1 MNNMAVIA
9 WMDDWQMSARLAKLS
24 TTYSYQ
30 LIFCENWQELP
41 DSNTNMVIIIE
52 LGKLKDDELKQL
64 QELKNNN
71 AIFII
76 GYKKNIDGGQAK
88 YYKEQGCDMVLR
100 RNKLLKNLDP
110 ILNKINNAC

>member
-1 MNNMAVIA
+1 MNDMAVIA
-9 WMDDWQMSARLAKLS
+9 WMDDWQMSARLAKL
-24 TTYSYQ
+24 TTAHSYQ

-52 LGKLKDDELKQL
+52 LDKLKDDELNQL
-64 QELKNNN
+64 QELRNNN

-76 GYKKNIDGGQAK
+76 GYNKNVDGGQAK

-100 RNKLLKNLDP
+100 RNKLLKNLDS

>member
-1 MNNMAVIA
+1 MNNMSIIA

-24 TTYSYQ
+24 TTHSYQ

-41 DSNTNMVIIIE
+41 DSDTNMVIIIE
-52 LGKLKDDELKQL
+52 LDKLKDDELKQL
-64 QELKNNN
+64 QGLRNND

-76 GYKKNIDGGQAK
+76 GYKKSIDGGQAK